1 MKHRWFFVL
10 RVDCLKDS
18 KQSAFKFICVCAVR
32 VRVYAAKASL
42 FLFSVLP
49 TYCIFSF
56 TLFSFSL
63 TNFIFLATNLFI

>member
-42 FLFSVLP
+42 FFFPFCQLTVSFLLLCSLFHLL
-49 TYCIFSF
+49 TSF
-56 TLFSFSL
+56 F
-63 TNFIFLATNLFI
+63 